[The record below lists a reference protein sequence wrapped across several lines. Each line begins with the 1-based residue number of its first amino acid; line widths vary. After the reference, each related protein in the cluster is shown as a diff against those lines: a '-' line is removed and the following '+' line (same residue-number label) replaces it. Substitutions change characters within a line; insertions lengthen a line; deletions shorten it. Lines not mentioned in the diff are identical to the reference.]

1 MKRALTIAGSD
12 SGGGA
17 GIQADLKTFAAHG
30 VFGTSAVTALTAQ
43 NTLGVQGVLEISADF
58 VGRQIDSIAR
68 DIGSDAVKV
77 GMLSNAEI
85 IEVVAAKIAEYSLLP
100 LVLDPVMVAKG
111 GDSLLRD
118 DAKEALIRILLPA
131 ATIVTP
137 NLPEAEV
144 LCGFAISGIEDM
156 HRASRA
162 ILGLGPKAVVI
173 KGGHLADRH
182 QSVDVFYDGKDFLE
196 FAAVRVNSEN
206 THGTGCTFSSA
217 IAASLALGLPL
228 RVAVKSAKDYVSR
241 IIAASVDLGIGHG
254 HGPMNHMAR

>member
-1 MKRALTIAGSD
+1 MKTVLTIAGSD

-43 NTLGVQGVLEISADF
+43 NTLGVQGVFEIPADF

-68 DIGSDAVKV
+68 DIGADAVKI
-77 GMLSNAEI
+77 GMISNAGI
-85 IEVVAAKIAEYSLLP
+85 IEVVTAKIAEYSLLP

-131 ATIVTP
+131 VTIVTP

-144 LCGFAISGIEDM
+144 LCGFAISGIDDM
-156 HRASRA
+156 HRAARA
-162 ILGLGPKAVVI
+162 ILALGPKAVVV

-182 QSVDVFYDGKDFLE
+182 ESVDVFYDGKDFME
-196 FAAVRVNSEN
+196 FTAVRVKSKN

-228 RVAVKSAKDYVSR
+228 REAVKSAKDYVSH

-254 HGPMNHMAR
+254 HGPMNHMA

>member
-1 MKRALTIAGSD
+1 MKTALTIAGSD

-17 GIQADLKTFAAHG
+17 GIQADLKTFAAHA
-30 VFGTSAVTALTAQ
+30 VFGTSAITALTAQ
-43 NTLGVQGVLEISADF
+43 NTLGVQGVFEIPADF

-68 DIGSDAVKV
+68 DIGADAVKI
-77 GMLSNAEI
+77 GMIFNAEI

-156 HRASRA
+156 HRAARA
-162 ILGLGPKAVVI
+162 ILALGPKAVVV

-182 QSVDVFYDGKDFLE
+182 ESVDVFFDGKDFVE
-196 FAAVRVNSEN
+196 FTAVRVKSKN

-228 RVAVKSAKDYVSR
+228 REAVKSAKDYVSR

-254 HGPMNHMAR
+254 HGPMNHMVL